1 MAIDTERDSLQPAKD
16 LDQLIEER
24 VEAAVARRFD
34 EMVANR
40 LDEVVAERIARTM
53 KRDPARRRAAIIAS
67 KGTLDM
73 AYPPLILATA
83 AAAMDMEVGVFF
95 TFYGL
100 NILRKDGPGK
110 LKVAPIANPAMP
122 VSVPNIVGMLPG
134 MTPMATRMMKGMFAK
149 KQVVTVGELLKQ
161 AIELDVKL
169 IACQMTMDV
178 YGFTREDFIDECE
191 VGGAAS
197 FLSFASTAH
206 TTLFI

>member
-1 MAIDTERDSLQPAKD
+1 MATDTERDTLQPAVD

-24 VEAAVARRFD
+24 VEAAVAK
-34 EMVANR
+34 R
-40 LDEVVAERIARTM
+40 LDDMVAERVARAL
-53 KRDPARRRAAIIAS
+53 KRDPAKRKVAIIAS

-100 NILRKDGPGK
+100 NILLKNGPRK
-110 LKVAPIANPAMP
+110 LKVAPVANPAMP
-122 VSVPNIVGMLPG
+122 VSIPNIVGMLPG
-134 MTPMATRMMKGMFAK
+134 MTPMATTMMKGMFAK
-149 KQVVTVGELLKQ
+149 KNVAKISELLQQ

-178 YGFTREDFIDECE
+178 YGFKREDFIDEAE
-191 VGGAAS
+191 VAGAAS
-197 FLSFASTAH
+197 FLNFASTAH

>member
-1 MAIDTERDSLQPAKD
+1 MAIDTERDSLQPAVD
-16 LDQLIEER
+16 LDRLIEER
-24 VEAAVARRFD
+24 VDAAVAK
-34 EMVANR
+34 R
-40 LDEVVAERIARTM
+40 LDEIVAERVARAL
-53 KRDPARRRAAIIAS
+53 KRDPAKRKVAIIAS

-83 AAAMDMEVGVFF
+83 AAAMDMEVKVFF

-100 NILRKDGPGK
+100 NILRKGGPQK

-122 VSVPNIVGMLPG
+122 VPMPNIVGMLPG
-134 MTPMATRMMKGMFAK
+134 MTPMATQMMKGMFAK
-149 KQVVTVGELLKQ
+149 KNVVTLGDLLQQ

-169 IACQMTMDV
+169 IACQMTADV
-178 YGFTREDFIDECE
+178 FGLTPKDLIDECE

>member
-1 MAIDTERDSLQPAKD
+1 MATDTERDTLQPAVD

-24 VEAAVARRFD
+24 VEAAVAK
-34 EMVANR
+34 R
-40 LDEVVAERIARTM
+40 LDDMVAERVARAL
-53 KRDPARRRAAIIAS
+53 KRDPAKRKVAIIAS

-100 NILRKDGPGK
+100 NILLKNGPRK
-110 LKVAPIANPAMP
+110 LKVAPVANPAMP
-122 VSVPNIVGMLPG
+122 VSIPNIVGMLPG
-134 MTPMATRMMKGMFAK
+134 MTPMATTMMKGMFAK
-149 KQVVTVGELLKQ
+149 KNVAKISELLQQ

-178 YGFTREDFIDECE
+178 YGFKREDFIKEAE
-191 VGGAAS
+191 VAGAAS
-197 FLSFASTAH
+197 FLNFASTAH

>member
-1 MAIDTERDSLQPAKD
+1 MATEIERDSLQPAAD
-16 LDQLIEER
+16 LDRLIEER
-24 VEAAVARRFD
+24 VEAAVAKRLD
-34 EMVANR
+34 EMVAER
-40 LDEVVAERIARTM
+40 VARAM
-53 KRDPARRRAAIIAS
+53 KRDPARRKAAIIAS

-83 AAAMDMEVGVFF
+83 AAAMDMETAIFF

-100 NILRKDGPGK
+100 NILKKDGPRK
-110 LKVAPIANPAMP
+110 LQVAPIANPGMP
-122 VSVPNIVGMLPG
+122 MSIPNVVGMLPG
-134 MTPMATRMMKGMFAK
+134 MTPMATTMMKGMFAK
-149 KQVVTVGELLKQ
+149 KKVVTVGDLLQQ

-178 YGFTREDFIDECE
+178 LGFKRQDLIAECE

>member
-1 MAIDTERDSLQPAKD
+1 MAIDTERDSLQPAMD
-16 LDQLIEER
+16 LDLLIEER
-24 VEAAVARRFD
+24 VEAAVARR
-34 EMVANR
+34 
-40 LDEVVAERIARTM
+40 LDEAVAERIAKAM
-53 KRDPARRRAAIIAS
+53 KRDPARRKVAIIAS

-100 NILRKDGPGK
+100 NILRKGGSKK

-122 VSVPNIVGMLPG
+122 VHVPNIVGMLPG
-134 MTPMATRMMKGMFAK
+134 MTPMATKMMKGMFSK
-149 KQVVTVGELLKQ
+149 KHVVSVSDLLQQ

-178 YGFTREDFIDECE
+178 YGFKRDDFIDECE

-197 FLSFASTAH
+197 FLSYASTAH

>member
-1 MAIDTERDSLQPAKD
+1 MTIDTERDTLQPAMD
-16 LDQLIEER
+16 LERLIDDR
-24 VEAAVARRFD
+24 VEAAMAK
-34 EMVANR
+34 R
-40 LDEVVAERIARTM
+40 LDAMVAERIANAT
-53 KRDPARRRAAIIAS
+53 KRDPAKRTVAIIAS

-100 NILRKDGPGK
+100 NILRKGGPKK

-122 VSVPNIVGMLPG
+122 VPMPNILGMLPG
-134 MTPMATRMMKGMFAK
+134 MTPMATTMMKGMFAK
-149 KQVVTVGELLKQ
+149 HNVVSVGELLKQ

-178 YGFTREDFIDECE
+178 MGFKRKDLIDECE

-197 FLSFASTAH
+197 FLSFASGAH

>member
-1 MAIDTERDSLQPAKD
+1 MSVATDTEHGSLQPAAD
-16 LDQLIEER
+16 LDQLIEAR
-24 VEAAVARRFD
+24 VEAAVARR
-34 EMVANR
+34 
-40 LDEVVAERIARTM
+40 LDELVAERVARAL
-53 KRDPARRRAAIIAS
+53 KRDPARRKAAIIAS

-100 NILRKDGPGK
+100 NILRKNGPRK

-122 VSVPNIVGMLPG
+122 VSVPNAVGMLPG
-134 MTPMATRMMKGMFAK
+134 MTSMATKMMKGMFAK
-149 KQVVTVGELLKQ
+149 KNVVTLGDLLQQ

-178 YGFTREDFIDECE
+178 YGYKREDFIDECE
-191 VGGAAS
+191 VAGAAA

>member
-1 MAIDTERDSLQPAKD
+1 MATEIERNSDSLQPAAD
-16 LDQLIEER
+16 LDRLIEER
-24 VEAAVARRFD
+24 VEAAMAKRFAALD
-34 EMVANR
+34 EMM
-40 LDEVVAERIARTM
+40 AERMAQAL
-53 KRDPARRRAAIIAS
+53 KRDPARRKAAIIAS

-100 NILRKDGPGK
+100 NILKKNGPRK
-110 LKVAPIANPAMP
+110 LKVAPIANPGMP
-122 VSVPNIVGMLPG
+122 MAIPNVVGMLPG
-134 MTPMATRMMKGMFAK
+134 MTPMATKMMKGMFAK
-149 KQVVTVGELLKQ
+149 KQVVTVGDLLQQ

-178 YGFTREDFIDECE
+178 LGFKRKDLIEQCE

>member
-1 MAIDTERDSLQPAKD
+1 MAIDTERDSQQPLQPAVD
-16 LDQLIEER
+16 LDRLIEER
-24 VEAAVARRFD
+24 VEAVVAKRLD
-34 EMVANR
+34 EMVTER
-40 LDEVVAERIARTM
+40 VARAL
-53 KRDPARRRAAIIAS
+53 KRDPAKRRVAIIAS

-83 AAAMDMEVGVFF
+83 AAAMDMEVSIFF

-100 NILRKDGPGK
+100 NILRKGGPRK

-122 VSVPNIVGMLPG
+122 VPVPNFVGMLPG

-149 KQVVTVGELLKQ
+149 KNVVKLGDLLQQ

-169 IACQMTMDV
+169 IACQMTADV
-178 YGFTREDFIDECE
+178 FGFTRKDLIDECE

-197 FLSFASTAH
+197 FLSYASTAH